1 MNKLCLLAAAGL
13 AACLAACSSF
23 DVAPP
28 YTAAGNDVP
37 KDQLARLIVH
47 NEKDTAPSLV
57 PYEWI
62 ASNYAVVTRIDY
74 KTIGRSGSMLGS
86 AVTGEYDYPNEV
98 YLPAGHHTVT
108 IGVMT
113 GCGLMEM
120 DNELDVKAG
129 VTYDAYGIFKSS
141 YAVTNGSIGGCQ
153 ALAPTQPRKP
163 DTSQ

>member
-1 MNKLCLLAAAGL
+1 VSKLLLFFAAGL
-13 AACLAACSSF
+13 AGCLAACASF

-28 YTAAGNDVP
+28 YVTAGNDVP

-62 ASNYAVVTRIDY
+62 ASDYAVVTRLDY
-74 KTIGRSGSMLGS
+74 KTLGKSGALLGS

-98 YLPAGHHTVT
+98 DFPAGHHMVT

-113 GCGLMEM
+113 GCGLME
-120 DNELDVKAG
+120 LDIPLDAKAG
-129 VTYDAYGIFKSS
+129 VTYDSYGIFKSS
-141 YAVTNGSIGGCQ
+141 YAAVNGTIGGCQ
-153 ALAPTQPRKP
+153 AGAPIYPRTP
-163 DTSQ
+163 DVQK